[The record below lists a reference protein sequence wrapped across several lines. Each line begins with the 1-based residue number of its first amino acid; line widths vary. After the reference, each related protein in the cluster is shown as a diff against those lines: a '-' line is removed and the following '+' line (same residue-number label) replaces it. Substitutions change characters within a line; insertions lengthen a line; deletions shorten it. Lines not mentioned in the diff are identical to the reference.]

1 MEAEGVVAGAD
12 DVAEAAGAA
21 CVGVLVVVRGVAV
34 AGAVAEGVV
43 VVEGVVT
50 RGAVV
55 TGAGVVRGAMARLRT
70 VPRRMAASAI
80 SADTIVPA
88 TRAIRNTLHIFFI

>member
-21 CVGVLVVVRGVAV
+21 CVGVRGVAV